1 MAIVRKQD
9 LMLYCKVDEGDPR
22 EELLPSL
29 AEAAETKLLEAGVQ
43 RTANNAALFD
53 LAIKAITLHWLDNP
67 TGTPI
72 PGGLQTMINELKRR
86 KGG

>member
-1 MAIVRKQD
+1 
-9 LMLYCKVDEGDPR
+9 MLYCKVDEGDPR